1 MESEIT
7 AVLVI
12 EVLGRPAEHVASA
25 LEQLVERLGK
35 ESGIQIVNKK
45 LYEPKETEKTKGMF
59 FAFAEIEIKTSAII
73 RLAEI
78 CFVYMP
84 SSVEIVR
91 PYELKM
97 TLNDATAIL
106 NMLVARLHNYDAIA
120 KSLTIENTILQNQLK
135 QGQIKQQVPQKIK
148 AKLNSKRVKPAK
160 TGKIK
165 SGKKTSRQRN

>member
-35 ESGIQIVNKK
+35 ESEIQVVNKK
-45 LYEPKETEKTKGMF
+45 FYKPKESEKTKGMF
-59 FAFAEIEIKTSAII
+59 FAFAEIEIKTSTIT

-78 CFVYMP
+78 CFSYMP
-84 SSVEIVR
+84 SSVEIVH

-97 TLNDATAIL
+97 TLNDANAIL
-106 NMLVARLHNYDAIA
+106 NLLVARLHNYDAIA
-120 KSLTIENTILQNQLK
+120 KSLTIENTILQNQLR
-135 QGQIKQQVPQKIK
+135 QAGIIRQQIPQDIK
-148 AKLNSKRVKPAK
+148 AKPAK
-160 TGKIK
+160 QKPKAKKKAARKGK
-165 SGKKTSRQRN
+165 GK